1 MTDNNTPDAQ
11 QPDEQPALPPLTITP
26 PQNIAAP
33 SDTEWQPL
41 PGDQVPAA
49 VLPQSPYAA
58 TTPQTPPQ
66 GMPVQHPSGPLP
78 TAAYPAP
85 APRKPRNKP
94 AIVMTALAIVF
105 LLAAGAF
112 GALWLVEQGDHKGT
126 NSELQTVRSNLSKTT
141 KQLEDTEKERAS
153 AVADKQRA
161 EQSSAATKPC
171 LDAAKATIRALT
183 EDEFRKNFQE
193 MVKQC

>member
-1 MTDNNTPDAQ
+1 MTDNTPDAQ

-26 PQNIAAP
+26 PQNTAAP
-33 SDTEWQPL
+33 SDTAWQPL
-41 PGDQVPAA
+41 PGDQFPAA
-49 VLPQSPYAA
+49 VLPQSPYV
-58 TTPQTPPQ
+58 TTDPQTPSQ
-66 GMPVQHPSGPLP
+66 GAPVQHPSGPLP
-78 TAAYPAP
+78 TVAYPAP

-94 AIVMTALAIVF
+94 AIVMTVLAIVF
-105 LLAAGAF
+105 FLASGAF

-141 KQLEDTEKERAS
+141 KQLEDTERERAG
-153 AVADKQRA
+153 AVSDKQRA
-161 EQSSAATKPC
+161 EQNSAATKPC
-171 LDAAKATIRALT
+171 LDAAKGTIRSIS